1 MKNYLFVLFIFMATL
16 VQAQIGIS
24 PLQTIQF
31 QGLTFQ
37 QKSYSKVNCDSAN
50 ARKKLATIEYWG
62 DTVCSEVG
70 FTDLEILGD
79 DLPIIK
85 TLTDLLHGIALKHL
99 EQTYS
104 NPVDYCRGIVD
115 SQAQVGFITLYT
127 DISVL
132 DTFQSL
138 ISFNIGFNEFAGGA
152 HPNYYGVS
160 PVVDLNDGRSLSL
173 FDIINKKMEMNF
185 RKLLYVKFKKIY
197 GLDALMQPDTK
208 PEDFQV
214 PENFQIGARGLTMN
228 YNPYEITPYA
238 VGAPEIELSFDEI
251 MPYITV
257 WFKSKVNKA
266 KPNNKRVIQH

>member
-1 MKNYLFVLFIFMATL
+1 MKNSILIGFLFLASFL
-16 VQAQIGIS
+16 QAQTEIS
-24 PLQTIQF
+24 PLQSIQF

-37 QKSYSKVNCDSAN
+37 QKSYSKLNCDSAN

-85 TLTDLLHGIALKHL
+85 TVTDLLHGIALKYV

-104 NPVDYCRGIVD
+104 NPTDYCREIVD
-115 SQAQVGFITLYT
+115 SQSKVGFITLYT

-160 PVVDLNDGRSLSL
+160 LVVDLNDGRNISL
-173 FDIINKKMEMNF
+173 FDLIDKKMERNF
-185 RKLLYVKFKKIY
+185 RKLLYVKFKKTY
-197 GLDALMQPDTK
+197 GLDALLEPETK
-208 PEDFQV
+208 PEDFQIA
-214 PENFQIGARGLTMN
+214 ENFQIGARGLTMN
-228 YNPYEITPYA
+228 YNPYEITPY
-238 VGAPEIELSFDEI
+238 VIGAPEIEMSFDEI
-251 MPYITV
+251 MPYMTV

-266 KPNNKRVIQH
+266 KSNNKRVIQH